1 MIYTKLTTRGSYI
14 YVRVKSN
21 MYYYALL
28 KCCAHNAE
36 TSCSKWCYARNAE
49 TLTYMVKGRN
59 VHTCSNSE
67 LDNMWSSNT
76 ELMITATNCVV
87 CPIMHV
93 SEVIICQDQLEIH
106 CFTIMSWPLSWLIM
120 SAHCIPVQQKLDTC
134 SIVFYIDQ
142 IDLSSWLRHPNL
154 YRWILPLCVFSFN
167 LYWPC
172 LCSAFQCDVEGFFHQ
187 V

>member
-1 MIYTKLTTRGSYI
+1 MCEWNQICIIMRSWNVVHT
-14 YVRVKSN
+14 
-21 MYYYALL
+21 ML
-28 KCCAHNAE
+28 KHHAQNDVMLEMQKRSHTWSKAE
-36 TSCSKWCYARNAE
+36 TFIHVAIQN
-49 TLTYMVKGRN
+49 LTIA
-59 VHTCSNSE
+59 
-67 LDNMWSSNT
+67 MWSSNT

-120 SAHCIPVQQKLDTC
+120 SAHCILVQQKLDTC